1 MIPEPEVV
9 EWARRLLKVRQAEC
23 DSLDRV
29 AMYWR
34 GKQPLPVVPRGTPSE
49 IRRMAEMSR
58 VNVLPLVVDVPAQS
72 LYVVGYR
79 QEGEGRDDPAWDIWQ
94 ANKMDAHQT
103 GIHRAALAYGTSYTL
118 VLPGEPNPVIRGL
131 SPRRLTTLYGDDQEW
146 PEAALEVRDSEAGG
160 RTYRLYD
167 DMTVWFLEEDE
178 AGRKPGEK
186 FNPVLVEEK
195 THGAGVCPVIRFRNH
210 DDLDDVVCGEVEP
223 LIPLQDQIDF
233 TTFDLMVAQHFTA
246 FRQRYIMG
254 WLAPTEVEKVKASA
268 SRLMTFEDPDVK
280 VGEFGQTDLS
290 GYLESRESTL
300 QHLAIISQTPPHY
313 LLGKLVNLSAEALA
327 AAEAGQRRKIAEREV
342 LFGESWEQTIGLAAR
357 LEGLE
362 VTEGAQVRW
371 RDTEARALASTVD
384 ALGKMAQMLNIPPVV
399 LWEKIP
405 GWTQQDVERARAEAA
420 NADPIGDLTAVLDRQ
435 MGGDSGEDE
444 ARAIKAKADAL
455 GALIRAGVKPEAAA
469 RQVGITDLEFFEGLL
484 PITLKPES
492 AL

>member
-1 MIPEPEVV
+1 MIPASEVV
-9 EWARRLLKVRQAEC
+9 SWARRLLDIRKAERTTLDKVYT
-23 DSLDRV
+23 
-29 AMYWR
+29 YWR
-34 GKQPLPVVPRGTPSE
+34 GEQALPVVPRGTPSE

-79 QEGEGRDDPAWDIWQ
+79 QDGEGEDAPAWEIWQ
-94 ANKMDAHQT
+94 ANKLDAHQT
-103 GIHRAALAYGTSYTL
+103 GVHRAALAYGTSYAL
-118 VLPGEPNPVIRGL
+118 VLPGAPHSVIRGL
-131 SPRRLTTLYGDDQEW
+131 SPRSMTTLYGDDPEW
-146 PEAALEVRDSEAGG
+146 PVAALEVREADRGQVS
-160 RTYRLYD
+160 YRLYD
-167 DMTVWFLEEDE
+167 DMNVWELREDAE
-178 AGRKPGEK
+178 GKPPGEEW
-186 FNPVLVEEK
+186 NPVVVEDQA
-195 THGAGVCPVIRFRNH
+195 HGAGVCPVVRFRNH
-210 DDLDDVVCGEVEP
+210 DDLDDVVIGEIEP

-254 WLAPTEVEKVKASA
+254 WLAPTEDAKVKASA

-280 VGEFGQTDLS
+280 VGEFGQTDLA
-290 GYLESRESTL
+290 GYLNSRESTL

-342 LFGESWEQTIGLAAR
+342 LFGESWEQVIALAGR

-362 VTEGAQVRW
+362 ASDGAQVRW

-405 GWTQQDVERARAEAA
+405 GWTQQDVERAKAEAA
-420 NADPIGDLTAVLDRQ
+420 NADALGSLTALLDRQ
-435 MGGDSGEDE
+435 MGATDDTAAVNGN
-444 ARAIKAKADAL
+444 
-455 GALIRAGVKPEAAA
+455 GAGAG
-469 RQVGITDLEFFEGLL
+469 
-484 PITLKPES
+484 
-492 AL
+492 